1 MKKNV
6 WVKGIMALLLVSVL
20 GGCASG
26 KPAGSGTEESASK
39 EQKSGDRRVVTIW
52 YDGTE
57 EASVNKLEPEFE
69 ALHPD
74 IDLQFEIVP
83 YKDLATKEMVAC
95 QAKVGPDLMWQ
106 SYAWTN
112 SFAKKGLLQSYNKYL
127 EKSDKVK
134 LEDFDQTAL
143 ELGTVDG
150 EKYGL
155 AWSTEAM
162 CLVYNKDL
170 FKDAGLDPESPPKTW
185 NEVIEYA
192 QALTKDTDGDGMT
205 DQYGYGLV
213 GNLTGNTWFRFVPEI
228 WSAGGEVSNN
238 DMTESTLN
246 NQEALEAATYYSELL
261 TKYHVA
267 PEGSVNNGAAEVRTL
282 FNNNKIGMYVDGQ
295 SAVLNIKKDAP
306 DLDVGVAL
314 WPGKDGPLNAGLGGY
329 YVAMP
334 KNAANPDDAWTFLEY
349 FLSEEV
355 QEWFPNAF
363 PANLE
368 ARNAERFKD
377 ETNQIF
383 AEQLSHTKNFQPLK
397 DTPKAQQII
406 LDAVQSMLSG
416 SAAPEEAMKTAKES
430 LDATL
435 SE

>member
-1 MKKNV
+1 MKRNTWKKSITLV
-6 WVKGIMALLLVSVL
+6 MAAAV
-20 GGCASG
+20 A
-26 KPAGSGTEESASK
+26 AGSAAGVSASDEK
-39 EQKSGDRRVVTIW
+39 RVVTIW

-57 EASVNKLEPEFE
+57 EDTVSRLEPEFE

-83 YKDLATKEMVAC
+83 YADLVTKEMVAC
-95 QAKVGPDLMWQ
+95 QAKEGPDLMWQ

-112 SFAKKGLLQSYNKYL
+112 SFAKQGLLQSFSPYL
-127 EKSDKVK
+127 EKSDAIN

-150 EKYGL
+150 EVYGL

-162 CLVYNKDL
+162 CLVYNKGL
-170 FKDAGLDPESPPKTW
+170 FRDAGLDPEAPPQNW
-185 NEVIEYA
+185 EEVLEYA
-192 QALTKDTDGDGMT
+192 QALTKDTDGDGNV

-213 GNLTGNTWFRFVPEI
+213 GNLTGNTWFRFIPEL
-228 WSAGGEVSNN
+228 WSAGGEVANE
-238 DMTESTLN
+238 DMSESMLN
-246 NQEALEAATYYSELL
+246 SPEAIEAATYYSELL

-267 PEGSVNNGAAEVRTL
+267 PESSVSNGAAEVRTL

-295 SAVLNIKKDAP
+295 SAVMNIKNDAP
-306 DLDVGVAL
+306 DLEVGVAL

-334 KNAANPDDAWTFLEY
+334 KNAPNPDDAWTFLEY

-355 QEWFPNAF
+355 QEWFPHAF

-368 ARNAERFKD
+368 ARKAERLSD

-383 AEQLSHTKNFQPLK
+383 AEQLSHTKNFQPLD
-397 DTPKAQQII
+397 DTPAAQQII

-416 SAAPEEAMKTAKES
+416 TATPEEAMETAKAA
-430 LDATL
+430 LDAIL
-435 SE
+435 